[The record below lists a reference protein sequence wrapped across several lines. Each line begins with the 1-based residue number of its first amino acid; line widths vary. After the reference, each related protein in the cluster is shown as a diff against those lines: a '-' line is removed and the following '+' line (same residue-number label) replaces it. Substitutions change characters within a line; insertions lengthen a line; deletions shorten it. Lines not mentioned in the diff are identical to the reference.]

1 MVSFEGFRPEGS
13 APIYQQIVTYVK
25 RGIVAGEIPDGDELP
40 SRRMLSAL
48 LGVNPNTVQKA
59 CRILEEEG
67 ILVSHAGA
75 KSFVICTPEKRD
87 ELRGELVVEG
97 AAAAALQLKQMGVTL
112 EEAIRLIS
120 RAWEEDKDQ

>member
-75 KSFVICTPEKRD
+75 KSFVIDTPEKRD